1 MPAPTYTPLPPAPTR
16 KVPATFADLGDA
28 FVAALPTFGSQLN
41 ALAVFSGAAADAA
54 AASEVT
60 ATNSKNTA
68 VGAAA
73 SAAASAASALT
84 APGTSAT
91 STTSLTIGTGAKA
104 LTIQTGKAYAVG
116 QFVTVAATA
125 SPTNYMLGQITAHD
139 AGTGALTVQVGSV
152 GGAGTFAAWTVAL
165 TAPGFNGD
173 MSGALNEASPA
184 TLASAATVDVGAAA
198 ANTVNITGT
207 TTITSL
213 GTKAAG
219 AVRRLVF
226 AASLTLTHNPAS
238 LILPGGANITTGA
251 GDVAEVVSLG
261 GGNWRCLTY
270 TSARGRNGL
279 TPVYV
284 ATTTYTAAAGQEVY
298 LMAAGA
304 STVTGPA
311 SLTPGDTWAVAVC
324 NGRVDNVVNWAGAK
338 HEGIADSTM
347 ALNAPWMS
355 LTFKYT
361 GASYGYKIF

>member
-1 MPAPTYTPLPPAPTR
+1 LAE
-16 KVPATFADLGDA
+16 FAGE
-28 FVAALPTFGSQLN
+28 S
-41 ALAVFSGAAADAA
+41 ADAA
-54 AASEVT
+54 AASEAT
-60 ATNSKNTA
+60 AEAARDTA
-68 VGAAA
+68 VASA
-73 SAAASAASALT
+73 SAASASAASALA

-91 STTSLTIGTGAKA
+91 STTSLTIGAGAKA

-116 QFVTVAATA
+116 QFVTVASTV
-125 SPTNYMLGQITAHD
+125 SPTNYMLGQITAYD

-152 GGAGTFAAWTVAL
+152 GGAGTFSAWTVAI

-173 MSGALNEASPA
+173 MSGALNEAGPA

-219 AVRRLVF
+219 PVRRLVF
-226 AASLTLTHNPAS
+226 AASLTLTHNAAS
-238 LILPGGANITTGA
+238 LILPGGTNIVTGA

-311 SLTPGDTWAVAVC
+311 TLTTGDTWAVAVA

-338 HEGIADSTM
+338 HEGLVDTTM
-347 ALNAPWMS
+347 TLDTPWLA

-361 GASYGYKIF
+361 GATYGYKIF

>member
-1 MPAPTYTPLPPAPTR
+1 MSLPTLPVAPSRAR
-16 KVPATFADLGDA
+16 PATFADEGDA
-28 FVAALPTFGSQLN
+28 FLGTLPAWGAALEAFGIQVSED
-41 ALAVFSGAAADAA
+41 AVQAAADAA
-54 AASEVT
+54 SAAAAAIGAAS
-60 ATNSKNTA
+60 
-68 VGAAA
+68 
-73 SAAASAASALT
+73 SAAASAASAASALA

-91 STTSLTIGTGAKA
+91 STTSLAIGTGAKA
-104 LTIQTGKAYAVG
+104 LIIQTGKAYAVG
-116 QFVTVAATA
+116 QFVTVASTA
-125 SPTNYMLGQITAHD
+125 SPTNYLLGQITAYD

-173 MSGALNEASPA
+173 MSGALNEASPV

-207 TTITSL
+207 TTITGL

-226 AASLTLTHNPAS
+226 AASLTLTHNATS

-338 HEGIADSTM
+338 HEGISDSTM
-347 ALNAPWMS
+347 TLNAPWLS

-361 GASYGYKIF
+361 GATYGYKIF